1 VAETVKV
8 RVLPA
13 EPETEV
19 GLKAA
24 VTPVGSVLR
33 LNATVPLNVPNSL
46 TATLL
51 VPVVPCTALTAPA
64 VIEKPLPTGI
74 AG

>member
-1 VAETVKV
+1 MAETVKV
-8 RVLPA
+8 SVLPA
-13 EPETEV
+13 EPVTEV

-24 VTPVGSVLR
+24 VTPVGRVLR
-33 LNATVPLNVPNSL
+33 LNVTVPLKVPNSL

-51 VPVVPCTALTAPA
+51 VAVAPCTTLTGVV
-64 VIEKPLPTGI
+64 VIEKPLPIGI